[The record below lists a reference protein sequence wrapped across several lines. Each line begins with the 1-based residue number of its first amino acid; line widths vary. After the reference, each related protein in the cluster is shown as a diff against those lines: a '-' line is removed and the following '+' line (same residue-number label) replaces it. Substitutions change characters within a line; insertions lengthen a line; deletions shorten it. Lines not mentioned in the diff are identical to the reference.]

1 MFRVVQG
8 ALGLPRGD
16 VTSLVLL
23 YRSRVHERLFE
34 NGQHLEVGGDHET
47 GRLLGEA
54 SGPDDVL
61 LVELEPHL
69 GLLQYR
75 GHVVIPRLQGL
86 NTERT
91 ITTVVRV

>member
-69 GLLQYR
+69 GLL
-75 GHVVIPRLQGL
+75 LQGESF
-86 NTERT
+86 T
-91 ITTVVRV
+91 